1 MNFEDCKVYLAFTE
15 KFLDSIDIIAN
26 VKHCKTPA
34 DTMRE
39 VEAEYGEYYKNY
51 CKFCKNDNT
60 LPKVVED
67 HDSEFDEIFNVMCLA
82 DFEDYIRARY
92 GIKTEEKVETFW
104 VF

>member
-1 MNFEDCKVYLAFTE
+1 MNVEDCKVYLAFTE
-15 KFLDSIDIIAN
+15 KFLDSIDIATN
-26 VKHCKTPA
+26 VKYCKTPA

-39 VEAEYGEYYKNY
+39 IENEYREYYKNY
-51 CKFCKNDNT
+51 CKLCKNDNT

-82 DFEDYIRARY
+82 DFEDYVRTRY